1 MHIPSL
7 WPLDLDLNLA
17 SHKFD
22 ECSQMLQT
30 NNTKLAIAGK
40 KMEKDYNIEKNLL
53 VTAKELYQIAIHG
66 SEH

>member
-1 MHIPSL
+1 
-7 WPLDLDLNLA
+7 LDLDLNLA

-22 ECSQMLQT
+22 ECSQILQT

-40 KMEKDYNIEKNLL
+40 KMEKDYNIDKNLL

>member
-1 MHIPSL
+1 
-7 WPLDLDLNLA
+7 LDLDLNLA

-22 ECSQMLQT
+22 ECSQILQT

>member
-1 MHIPSL
+1 
-7 WPLDLDLNLA
+7 LDLDLNLA

-22 ECSQMLQT
+22 ECSQILQT

-66 SEH
+66 SGH